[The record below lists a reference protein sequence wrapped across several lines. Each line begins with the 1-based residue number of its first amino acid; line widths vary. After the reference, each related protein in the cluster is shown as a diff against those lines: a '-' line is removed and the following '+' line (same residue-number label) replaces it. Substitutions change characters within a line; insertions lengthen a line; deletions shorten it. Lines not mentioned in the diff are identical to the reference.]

1 MQRDPWFRILII
13 LLVVIAASY
22 LTGLVW
28 ELAVRFADILLLLVL
43 AWILAFALEPVT
55 LFLETRLPV
64 NRAAAVGV
72 VYLGLLIVLTLLT
85 LLLVPVV
92 ALQVSQIG
100 TNLPAYIANVSAWL
114 LSLQDALAQRGLE
127 PSAPTLLDYREIA
140 TRVAALGPIIV
151 NNALALATGVA
162 SVLFS
167 LVLVLMLSFYIALD
181 GARFSSAILQAV
193 PADRRDDV
201 TYLFYS
207 THRAFGGFIRGQ
219 LIQAIVYGAAT
230 ALVMTIAD
238 LGYVAVASIFS
249 TGIMMVPFIGPI
261 LAMIPPIIVALFIH
275 PEKVW
280 WVFLL
285 LLLLQQLL
293 LNVVAPRLMSKTVG
307 MHPLLVLVSLLVGAK
322 VAGAWGAIFAVPVA
336 GVVVAMVSF
345 YRMTVDE
352 RKLRLSEKG
361 GDASTRTAP
370 GPESGAR
377 DGEHSAAG
385 QPSEGSPS

>member
-64 NRAAAVGV
+64 SRAAAVGV
-72 VYLGLLIVLTLLT
+72 VYLGLLIVLSLLT

-100 TNLPAYIANVSAWL
+100 TNLPVYIANVSAWL
-114 LSLQDALAQRGLE
+114 LSLQEALAQRGLE
-127 PSAPTLLDYREIA
+127 PSASTLLDYREIA
-140 TRVAALGPIIV
+140 TRVAALGPVIV

-181 GARFSSAILQAV
+181 GARFSSAVLQAV

-249 TGIMMVPFIGPI
+249 TGIMMVPFIGPM

-352 RKLRLSEKG
+352 RKLRLSEEG
-361 GDASTRTAP
+361 SDASTRAAP
-370 GPESGAR
+370 GPEGGAR
-377 DGEHSAAG
+377 DGEHGAVG
-385 QPSEGSPS
+385 QSSEGSPS